1 MTCTAFG
8 IDQVSK
14 WFEISPLGTSKNSLT
29 IKASHR
35 VDKGIKDHR
44 HKKRISW
51 DFLDDPVLKT
61 SFPRQGVWVRSPV
74 GELRSHMPCSQ
85 KNKT

>member
-8 IDQVSK
+8 IDQDSK

-44 HKKRISW
+44 HKKRISL

-61 SFPRQGVWVRSPV
+61 SFPRQGVV
-74 GELRSHMPCSQ
+74 GSISCWGAKISHAL
-85 KNKT
+85 